1 MRGGT
6 PKICRRKSGP
16 THIYNRNVEPPHTLF
31 HLLMVRLNLELPRL
45 FEVRFSI
52 GDCFGGVDRDSVLER
67 RMPAMDGAPP
77 RDQKKPVR
85 LVRNGR
91 LEMGRRTRRR
101 TPYYR
106 VRAPSR
112 WRLSESEKRVG
123 DCGDGAHESRD
134 DL

>member
-1 MRGGT
+1 MR
-6 PKICRRKSGP
+6 PYPPRSAVRKSGP

-67 RMPAMDGAPP
+67 RMPAMDTPP
-77 RDQKKPVR
+77 RDQKKPMGSVR
-85 LVRNGR
+85 KDR